1 MSQLGIHI
9 TGRSGAGVSTLGS
22 GLAAKLGIADLETD
36 VFYWQATDPPFRLK
50 RPIDERIERII
61 EAMDS
66 APHGWVLSGSL
77 VTWGG
82 PLVPRF
88 SHAICV
94 DTPTHIRMARIKA
107 REQQRYGARIEPGGD
122 MFESSQAF
130 IDWAS
135 WGRPVEQQQA
145 FLASL
150 HCPCLTINGGATESV
165 VLAQALDFVSIA
177 NY

>member
-1 MSQLGIHI
+1 MPHLGIHI
-9 TGRSGAGVSTLGS
+9 TGRGGAGVSTLGS

-36 VFYWQATDPPFRLK
+36 IFYWQATDPPFRLK
-50 RPIDERIERII
+50 RPIEERIERII

-66 APHGWVLSGSL
+66 APQGWVLSGSL

-88 SHAICV
+88 SHAIYV
-94 DTPTHIRMARIKA
+94 DTSTDIRMARIKA
-107 REQQRYGARIEPGGD
+107 REQKRFGARIEPGGD
-122 MFESSQAF
+122 MFESNQAF

-150 HCPCLTINGGATESV
+150 NCPCITLDGGAAQSV
-165 VLAQALDFVSIA
+165 VLAQALDFVGQ
-177 NY
+177 